1 MPSTKPRIKLSSYI
15 DEWQEQG
22 LDFVTDRDGI
32 LRSEQIRR
40 AITAW
45 LKSKG
50 VVAPQAEKRRAVT
63 RRSS

>member
-15 DEWQEQG
+15 DEWQAKG

-40 AITAW
+40 AIGAW
-45 LKSKG
+45 LTRKG
-50 VVAPQAEKRRAVT
+50 VVAR
-63 RRSS
+63 